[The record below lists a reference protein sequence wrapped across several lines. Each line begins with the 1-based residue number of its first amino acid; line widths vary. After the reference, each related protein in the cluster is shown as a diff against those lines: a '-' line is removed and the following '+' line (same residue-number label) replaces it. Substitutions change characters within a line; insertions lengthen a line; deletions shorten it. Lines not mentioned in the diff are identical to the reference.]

1 MKVGIFGGTFNPP
14 HKGHRFLVDA
24 VMKRMNFDRMIII
37 PSYMPPHKDVDN
49 NTPEHRLAMTR
60 LAFPDYIV
68 SDMELIRKGRS
79 YTVDTLRALEKEYP
93 GARLYFLCGSDMF
106 LSMEKWKD
114 PASIFSMATIVTIS
128 RERRTYLKLLLKKL
142 YFKVKYR
149 AKSRIIFIKPL
160 VLSSSDLRNGSAD
173 FSQVEPAV
181 YQYIFDHKLYGEIN
195 ETV

>member
-24 VMKRMNFDRMIII
+24 VMKHMNFDRMIII

-181 YQYIFDHKLYGEIN
+181 CQYIFDHKLYGEIN

>member
-68 SDMELIRKGRS
+68 SDMELMRKGRS

-128 RERRTYLKLLLKKL
+128 RERRIYLKLLLKKL

-160 VLSSSDLRNGSAD
+160 VLSSSDLRNGNAD

>member
-68 SDMELIRKGRS
+68 SDMELMRKGRS

-128 RERRTYLKLLLKKL
+128 RERRIYLKLLLKKL

-173 FSQVEPAV
+173 FSQVESAV
-181 YQYIFDHKLYGEIN
+181 CQYIFDHKLYGEIN